1 MPFPSLSHL
10 RPDPRLELSWNGV
23 FIHIK
28 LKLNF
33 LSGMNKISLLINYVK
48 DWGRGA
54 QCQGWKLFLY
64 QHLHRNDQD
73 SLLEHFGGVGSLAE
87 VHIKHLR

>member
-1 MPFPSLSHL
+1 MPLPSLSHL
-10 RPDPRLELSWNGV
+10 SPDPRLELSWNGV

-54 QCQGWKLFLY
+54 TGARGGNCFCANTYTEMIKI
-64 QHLHRNDQD
+64 
-73 SLLEHFGGVGSLAE
+73 HF
-87 VHIKHLR
+87 